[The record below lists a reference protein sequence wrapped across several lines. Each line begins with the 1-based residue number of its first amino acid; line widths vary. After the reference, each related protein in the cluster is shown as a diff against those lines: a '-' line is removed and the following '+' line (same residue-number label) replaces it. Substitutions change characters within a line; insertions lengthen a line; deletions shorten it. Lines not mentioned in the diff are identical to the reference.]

1 LLLTLEQSYQSIFS
15 LLFLSHICPLHV
27 HSIDMPLHLFKGTDS
42 IIAERVRSLR
52 TTTLYAR
59 KIFRA
64 DTTSWF
70 VFTHIRVSRCVATSL
85 YSIVAF
91 LHSSSSKEVFYLD
104 SNDSIVIVYQLP
116 CRLFDV

>member
-15 LLFLSHICPLHV
+15 LLFLSHICPLHF
-27 HSIDMPLHLFKGTDS
+27 HSIDMPLHLFKDTGS
-42 IIAERVRSLR
+42 IIAELVRSLR

-64 DTTSWF
+64 DNTSWF

-85 YSIVAF
+85 YSIVPF
-91 LHSSSSKEVFYLD
+91 LHSSSSKEAFYLD
-104 SNDSIVIVYQLP
+104 SNDSIIIVYQLP
-116 CRLFDV
+116 